1 MNTNDRKFKGL
12 NISIWSI
19 KLNSNF
25 HKWRH
30 SHAKKCLQFFQNF
43 RKSLTCQK
51 TPKTF
56 LSLLVISSKLLEYSR
71 LTDWCFPAYCWDT
84 PVTYLSPPVCPY
96 CPTSKQD
103 RLWVPAKLLQNGLQM
118 APFLGGEGLKK
129 EIQIF
134 CTWYLGAMIKN
145 V

>member
-19 KLNSNF
+19 KQNSNF

-96 CPTSKQD
+96 WLCQNKENYGTD
-103 RLWVPAKLLQNGLQM
+103 ILVHLEAKRKIFNKI
-118 APFLGGEGLKK
+118 FFELKFT
-129 EIQIF
+129 QIL
-134 CTWYLGAMIKN
+134 TKHEEPR
-145 V
+145 